1 MDAAGDAIEGDT
13 MPVYIV
19 ERHLPGITVRQLA
32 ALHRRVR
39 EQSAEMTVQGRP
51 VHYSECLFVPSE
63 SRCLCVFDAADASLV
78 RVVNDEAQIP
88 YSRVLPALE
97 FKQ

>member
-1 MDAAGDAIEGDT
+1 

-32 ALHRRVR
+32 ALQRRVR
-39 EQSAEMTVQGRP
+39 ERSAELTAQGRP
-51 VHYSECLFVPSE
+51 VHYSDCLFVPSE
-63 SRCLCVFDAADASLV
+63 SRCLCVFDAADASLI
-78 RVVNDEAQIP
+78 REVNDEAQIP
-88 YSRVLPALE
+88 YRRILPALE

>member
-1 MDAAGDAIEGDT
+1 
-13 MPVYIV
+13 MPAYIV

-39 EQSAEMTVQGRP
+39 EQSAELTAQGRS
-51 VHYSECLFVPSE
+51 VRYNQCLFVPSE
-63 SRCLCVFDAADASLV
+63 SRCLCIFDAADASLI
-78 RVVNDEAQIP
+78 REVNDEAQVP
-88 YSRVLPALE
+88 YSGILSALE

>member
-1 MDAAGDAIEGDT
+1 

-39 EQSAEMTVQGRP
+39 ERSAELTAQGRP
-51 VHYSECLFVPSE
+51 VRYSECLFVPAE
-63 SRCLCVFDAADASLV
+63 SRCLCVFDAADASLI
-78 RVVNDEAQIP
+78 REVNDEARIP
-88 YSRVLPALE
+88 YSRILPALA
-97 FKQ
+97 FTP